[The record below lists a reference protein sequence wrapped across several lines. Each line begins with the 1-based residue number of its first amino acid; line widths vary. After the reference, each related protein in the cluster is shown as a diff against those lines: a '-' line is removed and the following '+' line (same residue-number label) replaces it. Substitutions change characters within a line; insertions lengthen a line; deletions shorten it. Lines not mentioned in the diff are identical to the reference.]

1 MVNTGPVLEDL
12 PEFCRAEVRIEPSRF
27 LRRPRRVLHYDAAWP
42 DGRIVTDVHLTALMY
57 RRAPAD
63 YAVVKRVMDDHRPEV
78 GIDPWV
84 EYPTGGVIGAPPD
97 A

>member
-1 MVNTGPVLEDL
+1 MSTRPAPDDL
-12 PEFCRAEVRIEPSRF
+12 PEVFQAEARIEPSRF

-42 DGRIVTDVHLTALMY
+42 DGRIVTDVHPTALMY

-63 YAVVKRVMDDHRPEV
+63 YAVVKRVLDEHCPEV
-78 GIDPWV
+78 GIGPWV
-84 EYPTGGVIGAPPD
+84 EYPTGRLIGATPD